1 MRRLSI
7 LLMIL
12 IVINITACDSK
23 TENYYKNHPS
33 EEKAKE
39 KAKECKENETLSEDC
54 INALKVGVK
63 PTNEESKYSPNTPR
77 KSDNQILEALK
88 QNDLKKEKIT
98 KDINQSSE
106 NNESIIIPPIAE
118 TPSEIYP
125 SKITKNNQ
133 SSIFS
138 DDVNITQEKLP

>member
-7 LLMIL
+7 LLAIL

-23 TENYYKNHPS
+23 TENYYKNLPS
-33 EEKAKE
+33 EAKE
-39 KAKECKENETLSEDC
+39 KAKECKESETLSEDC

-63 PTNEESKYSPNTPR
+63 PTNEEGKYSPNTPK

-88 QNDLKKEKIT
+88 QNDLKKEKTT

-106 NNESIIIPPIAE
+106 NNESIIIQPIAE

-125 SKITKNNQ
+125 SKTTENNQ

-138 DDVNITQEKLP
+138 DDVNMTQEK

>member
-7 LLMIL
+7 LLAIL

-23 TENYYKNHPS
+23 TENYYKNLPPS
-33 EEKAKE
+33 EAKE
-39 KAKECKENETLSEDC
+39 KAKECKESGTLSEDC

-63 PTNEESKYSPNTPR
+63 PTNEEGKYSPNTPK

-88 QNDLKKEKIT
+88 QNDLKKEKTT

-125 SKITKNNQ
+125 SKTTENNQ

-138 DDVNITQEKLP
+138 DDVNMTQEK

>member
-1 MRRLSI
+1 MQRLSI
-7 LLMIL
+7 LFTIL

-33 EEKAKE
+33 EAKE
-39 KAKECKENETLSEDC
+39 KAKECKESGTLSEDC

-63 PTNEESKYSPNTPR
+63 PTNEESKYSPNTPK

-88 QNDLKKEKIT
+88 QNDLTT

-125 SKITKNNQ
+125 SKTKDDNQ

-138 DDVNITQEKLP
+138 DDINITQEKLP

>member
-1 MRRLSI
+1 MQRLSI
-7 LLMIL
+7 LLTIL

-33 EEKAKE
+33 EAKE
-39 KAKECKENETLSEDC
+39 KAKECKESETLSEDC
-54 INALKVGVK
+54 INALEIGIK
-63 PTNEESKYSPNTPR
+63 PTNEESKYSPNTPK

-88 QNDLKKEKIT
+88 QNDLTT

-125 SKITKNNQ
+125 SKTKDDNQ

-138 DDVNITQEKLP
+138 DDINITQEKLP

>member
-23 TENYYKNHPS
+23 TENYYENHPS

-39 KAKECKENETLSEDC
+39 CKENGTLSKDC

-63 PTNEESKYSPNTPR
+63 PKNGESKYSPNTPK
-77 KSDNQILEALK
+77 KSDNQILETLK

-125 SKITKNNQ
+125 SKITENNQ

-138 DDVNITQEKLP
+138 DDVNITQEKLS

>member
-33 EEKAKE
+33 EEKE

-63 PTNEESKYSPNTPR
+63 PTNEESKYSPNTPK

-125 SKITKNNQ
+125 SKTTKNNQ

>member
-1 MRRLSI
+1 
-7 LLMIL
+7 
-12 IVINITACDSK
+12 
-23 TENYYKNHPS
+23 
-33 EEKAKE
+33 
-39 KAKECKENETLSEDC
+39 
-54 INALKVGVK
+54 LKVGVK
-63 PTNEESKYSPNTPR
+63 PTNEESKYSPNTPK

-88 QNDLKKEKIT
+88 QNDLTT

-125 SKITKNNQ
+125 SKTKDDNQ

-138 DDVNITQEKLP
+138 DDINITQEKLP

>member
-7 LLMIL
+7 LLAIL

-23 TENYYKNHPS
+23 TENYYKNLPS
-33 EEKAKE
+33 EAKE
-39 KAKECKENETLSEDC
+39 KAKECKESETLSEDC

-63 PTNEESKYSPNTPR
+63 PTNEEGKYSPNTPK

-88 QNDLKKEKIT
+88 QNDLKKEKTT

-125 SKITKNNQ
+125 SKTTENNQ

-138 DDVNITQEKLP
+138 DDVNMTQEK

>member
-7 LLMIL
+7 LFTIL

-33 EEKAKE
+33 EAKE
-39 KAKECKENETLSEDC
+39 KAKECKESETLSEDC

-63 PTNEESKYSPNTPR
+63 PTNEESKYSPNTPK

-88 QNDLKKEKIT
+88 QNDLTT

-125 SKITKNNQ
+125 SKTKDDNQ

-138 DDVNITQEKLP
+138 DDINITQEKLP

>member
-1 MRRLSI
+1 MQRLSI
-7 LLMIL
+7 LLTIL

-33 EEKAKE
+33 EAKE
-39 KAKECKENETLSEDC
+39 KAKECKESETLSEDC
-54 INALKVGVK
+54 INALKVGIK
-63 PTNEESKYSPNTPR
+63 PTNEESKYSPNTPK

-88 QNDLKKEKIT
+88 QNDLTT

-125 SKITKNNQ
+125 SKTKDDNQ

-138 DDVNITQEKLP
+138 DDINITQEKLP

>member
-7 LLMIL
+7 LFTIL

-33 EEKAKE
+33 EAKE
-39 KAKECKENETLSEDC
+39 KAKECKESETLSEDC

-63 PTNEESKYSPNTPR
+63 PTNEEGKYSPNTPK

-88 QNDLKKEKIT
+88 QNDLTT

-125 SKITKNNQ
+125 SKTKDDNQ

-138 DDVNITQEKLP
+138 DDINITQEK

>member
-7 LLMIL
+7 LLAIL

-33 EEKAKE
+33 EAKE
-39 KAKECKENETLSEDC
+39 KAKECKESGTLSEDC

-63 PTNEESKYSPNTPR
+63 PTNEEGKYSPNTPK

-88 QNDLKKEKIT
+88 QNDLTT

-125 SKITKNNQ
+125 SKTKDDNQ

-138 DDVNITQEKLP
+138 DDINITQEKLP

>member
-1 MRRLSI
+1 MQRLSI
-7 LLMIL
+7 LFTIL

-33 EEKAKE
+33 EAKE
-39 KAKECKENETLSEDC
+39 KAKECKESETLSEDC

-63 PTNEESKYSPNTPR
+63 PTNEESKYSPNTPK

-88 QNDLKKEKIT
+88 QNDLTT

-125 SKITKNNQ
+125 SKTTENNQ

-138 DDVNITQEKLP
+138 DDINITQEKLP

>member
-7 LLMIL
+7 LLAIL

-23 TENYYKNHPS
+23 TENYYKNLPS
-33 EEKAKE
+33 EAKE
-39 KAKECKENETLSEDC
+39 KAKECKESGTLSEDC

-63 PTNEESKYSPNTPR
+63 PTNEEGKYSPNTPK

-88 QNDLKKEKIT
+88 QNDLKKRKKPQKILT
-98 KDINQSSE
+98 KSSE

-125 SKITKNNQ
+125 SKTTENNQ

-138 DDVNITQEKLP
+138 DDVNMTQEK

>member
-1 MRRLSI
+1 MQRLSI
-7 LLMIL
+7 LLTIL
-12 IVINITACDSK
+12 IIINITACDSK

-33 EEKAKE
+33 EAKE
-39 KAKECKENETLSEDC
+39 KECKESGTLSEDC
-54 INALKVGVK
+54 INALEIGIK
-63 PTNEESKYSPNTPR
+63 PTNEESKYSPNTPK

-88 QNDLKKEKIT
+88 QNNLKKEKIT

-106 NNESIIIPPIAE
+106 NNESIIMPPIAE

-125 SKITKNNQ
+125 SKTTENNQ

-138 DDVNITQEKLP
+138 DDINITQEKLP

>member
-7 LLMIL
+7 LLAIL

-23 TENYYKNHPS
+23 TENYYKNLPS
-33 EEKAKE
+33 EAKE
-39 KAKECKENETLSEDC
+39 KAKECKESGTLSEDC

-63 PTNEESKYSPNTPR
+63 PTNEEGKYSPNTPK

-88 QNDLKKEKIT
+88 QNDLKKEKTT

-125 SKITKNNQ
+125 SKTTEDNQ

-138 DDVNITQEKLP
+138 DDINMTQEK

>member
-7 LLMIL
+7 LLAIL

-23 TENYYKNHPS
+23 TENYYKNLPS
-33 EEKAKE
+33 EAKE
-39 KAKECKENETLSEDC
+39 KVKECKKSGTLSEDC

-63 PTNEESKYSPNTPR
+63 PTNEEGKYSPNTPK

-88 QNDLKKEKIT
+88 QNDLKKEKTT

-125 SKITKNNQ
+125 SKTTENNQ

-138 DDVNITQEKLP
+138 DDVNMTQEK

>member
-7 LLMIL
+7 LLAIL

-23 TENYYKNHPS
+23 TENYYKNLPS
-33 EEKAKE
+33 EAKE
-39 KAKECKENETLSEDC
+39 KAKEYKESGTLSEDC

-63 PTNEESKYSPNTPR
+63 PTNEEGKYSPNTPK

-88 QNDLKKEKIT
+88 QNDLKKEKTT

-125 SKITKNNQ
+125 SKTTENNQ

-138 DDVNITQEKLP
+138 DDVNMTQEK

>member
-1 MRRLSI
+1 MQRLSI
-7 LLMIL
+7 LLTIL
-12 IVINITACDSK
+12 IIINITACDSK

-33 EEKAKE
+33 EAKE
-39 KAKECKENETLSEDC
+39 KAKECKESGNLSEDC
-54 INALKVGVK
+54 INALEIGIK
-63 PTNEESKYSPNTPR
+63 PTNEESKYSPNTPK

-88 QNDLKKEKIT
+88 QNNLKKEKIT

-106 NNESIIIPPIAE
+106 NNESIIMPPIAE

-125 SKITKNNQ
+125 SKTTENNQ

-138 DDVNITQEKLP
+138 DDINITQEKLP

>member
-1 MRRLSI
+1 MQRLSI
-7 LLMIL
+7 LLTIL

-33 EEKAKE
+33 EAKE
-39 KAKECKENETLSEDC
+39 KAKECKESGTLSEDC
-54 INALKVGVK
+54 INALEIGIK
-63 PTNEESKYSPNTPR
+63 PTNEESKYSPNTPK

-106 NNESIIIPPIAE
+106 NNESIIMPPIAE

-125 SKITKNNQ
+125 SKTKDDDQ

-138 DDVNITQEKLP
+138 DDINITQEKLP